1 MTEGLTL
8 SLSVMYITVLQ
19 CSSHLN
25 LHPQI
30 TLILTHF
37 NKYEPSKIHWSWC
50 PQTNTLFLPSAS
62 SVWSSS
68 HFCFLL
74 PSLFLSSSS
83 SSSLSLSLSHTHTH
97 TYTHRL
103 WENYGV
109 LDLTLSIRFSPLPTT
124 SAFFLV
130 NQFQQAGLD
139 CISLSCNFSP
149 FATEWNTS
157 KSYKRYIS

>member
-68 HFCFLL
+68 HFCSLS

-83 SSSLSLSLSHTHTH
+83 SSLSYTHTH
-97 TYTHRL
+97 IHTL

-109 LDLTLSIRFSPLPTT
+109 LDLTLSIRFSPLPTA
-124 SAFFLV
+124 SAFFSV

-139 CISLSCNFSP
+139 YISLSCNFSP